1 MNWTKDQLDNLI
13 AKIKKSNETNSSVC
27 PNKDELKM
35 YIEVIDKEREEK
47 EALDEVC
54 NQVPTEP

>member
-1 MNWTKDQLDNLI
+1 MNWTKEQIDNLR
-13 AKIKKSNETNSSVC
+13 AKIKKSNESNSTVC
-27 PNKDELKM
+27 LNKDEIKM
-35 YIEVIDKEREEK
+35 YIEMIDKERKEK